1 MLKLNAALRFAA
13 SALVL
18 GGALNGAAL
27 ASEVL
32 IDRGLPS
39 ANLNNAAG
47 ANRSNVAW
55 VDGGQTAAAPT
66 PADYWMEGDSFTNTG
81 SQNWY
86 ISNIRVWTVG
96 ATSTATLWGGIDG
109 SSITVAAASGTVSGP
124 VTYAGGASYQ
134 GSSGSFINLYA
145 VDFAVNIVLTAG
157 QTYDFFFDGSGG
169 NYVIPFL
176 HASNAALSGSPQD
189 GANNLLLE
197 ARVVGGVVVS
207 QDAWSSLGNGWDKA
221 SDINVQVS
229 GEVPE
234 PATFALAGLALFGV
248 AASRRRKA

>member
-1 MLKLNAALRFAA
+1 MIKLKAALRLTA

-18 GGALNGAAL
+18 GAALNTAAN
-27 ASEVL
+27 ASEIL

-55 VDGGQTAAAPT
+55 VDGGQTAAVPT
-66 PADYWMEGDSFTNTG
+66 PTDYWMEGDSFTNTG
-81 SQNWY
+81 AQNWY

-109 SSITVAAASGTVSGP
+109 SPITVASAAGTVSGP
-124 VTYAGGASYQ
+124 VTYADSSTYQ
-134 GSSGSFINLYA
+134 GSSGSSINIYA

-157 QTYDFFFDGSGG
+157 QTYDFFFDGTGG

-189 GANNLLLE
+189 GANNQMLE
-197 ARVVGGVVVS
+197 ANVKNGAVVS
-207 QDAWSSLGNGWDKA
+207 QGVWTSLGNGWDKA

-234 PATFALAGLALFGV
+234 PTTFALAGLALFGV
-248 AASRRRKA
+248 AASRRRKS